1 MRTDETMFPIVEQ
14 WKKSGLSVK
23 AFAASQGMSNF
34 SFQYWCKKYKA
45 KNDLVKKADAKFIPV
60 VIKAPVEPLAKD
72 KPKLELHLPCGL
84 ELIIY

>member
-1 MRTDETMFPIVEQ
+1 MRTEEMMFPIVEQ
-14 WKKSGLSVK
+14 WKESGLSIK
-23 AFAASQGMSNF
+23 AFAAIQGLNNF

-45 KNDLVKKADAKFIPV
+45 KNTLLKKSDPKFIPV
-60 VIKAPVEPLAKD
+60 TIKASDELSVRE

>member
-1 MRTDETMFPIVEQ
+1 MRTDETMFALVEQ

-23 AFAASQGMSNF
+23 TFSLSQGLNNF

-45 KNDLVKKADAKFIPV
+45 KNSLLKKADARFIPV
-60 VIKAPVEPLAKD
+60 AIKEPVKQIQD

>member
-1 MRTDETMFPIVEQ
+1 MRTDEMMFPIVEQ
-14 WKKSGLSVK
+14 WKKSGLSIK
-23 AFAASQGMSNF
+23 AFASSQGLNNF

-45 KNDLVKKADAKFIPV
+45 KNSLLKKLDPKFIPIT
-60 VIKAPVEPLAKD
+60 IKAPVEPSVRD